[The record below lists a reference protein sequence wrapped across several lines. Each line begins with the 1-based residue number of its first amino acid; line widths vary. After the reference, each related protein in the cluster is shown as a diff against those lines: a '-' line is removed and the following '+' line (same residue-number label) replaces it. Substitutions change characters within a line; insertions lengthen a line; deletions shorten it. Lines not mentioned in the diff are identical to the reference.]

1 MANLS
6 SLDKALLN
14 MMQSNFPLNM
24 YPYKTMADKLGVT
37 EEEIIARIEALKE
50 AGIIRRIGAVLDAR
64 RLGFFSTLC
73 AAKVSGD
80 KINEVAEIIN
90 KYDGVTH
97 NYRRTHEY
105 NLWFTLTA
113 PSQEESRIIIDELM
127 EKTGVHIVSMPAIK
141 SYKIKVALE
150 MEGDGHH
157 K

>member
-1 MANLS
+1 MANLT

-14 MMQSNFPLNM
+14 MMQSNFPINM

-37 EEEIIARIEALKE
+37 EEEIITKIEALKE

-73 AAKVSGD
+73 AARVPGD
-80 KINEVAEIIN
+80 RIDEVAEIIN
-90 KYDGVTH
+90 MYDGVTH
-97 NYRRTHEY
+97 NYRRTHEC

-113 PSQEESRIIIDELM
+113 PSQEASRLIMDELM
-127 EKTGVHIVSMPAIK
+127 QKTGVHIVSMPALK
-141 SYKIKVALE
+141 TYKIKVALE
-150 MEGDGHH
+150 MEGDDHH